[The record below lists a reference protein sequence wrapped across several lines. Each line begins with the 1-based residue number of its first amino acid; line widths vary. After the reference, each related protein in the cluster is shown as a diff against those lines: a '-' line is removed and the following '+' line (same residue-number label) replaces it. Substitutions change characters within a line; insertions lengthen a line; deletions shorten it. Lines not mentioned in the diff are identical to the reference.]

1 MREIFKMCEENKECE
16 VDAAEY
22 TISLYVEDMERF
34 INEYGF
40 EKEIISIKD
49 NDTISDI
56 EIKLLKFLKY
66 NSKGLDFMEILGTL
80 KGLDSI
86 VYVCCYEPYGDEVFC
101 VEYKNDGLYFYDT
114 KEYAHGIKMQH
125 IDYIEKSY

>member
-56 EIKLLKFLKY
+56 EIKLLKFLKD

-86 VYVCCYEPYGDEVFC
+86 VYVCC
-101 VEYKNDGLYFYDT
+101 
-114 KEYAHGIKMQH
+114 
-125 IDYIEKSY
+125 